1 MPFIEMHTLR
11 AGGLRREQA
20 ARLEILTLFACR
32 RPAQLPVGAEQ
43 VGLPSAVHAAL
54 CCGT

>member
-20 ARLEILTLFACR
+20 ARLEILTVFACR